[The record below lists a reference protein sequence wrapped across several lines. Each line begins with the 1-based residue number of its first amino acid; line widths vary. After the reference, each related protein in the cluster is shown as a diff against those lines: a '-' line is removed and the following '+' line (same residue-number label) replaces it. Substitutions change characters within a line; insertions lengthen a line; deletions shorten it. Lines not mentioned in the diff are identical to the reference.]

1 MISVC
6 QHVNT
11 RIKPPTL
18 LLPVA
23 ALLAQFKDPQ
33 IGGRHPLVRNFDL
46 MYVQIGIERLPVSE
60 RLALLPPLLKD
71 ISKHNNATHQRALF
85 NILLK
90 LLPYFEPPLRGTNED
105 TALRVTLGFEE
116 APEDAAYIAFWFA
129 KLMLLNLS
137 VFVPQSQPQQP
148 GQQALPAQRL
158 SCPGLSPDDFEF
170 LTLGGKK
177 ETFTPF
183 SVLADIKKSALKFLA
198 SGAFTDRERFF
209 PTLIAASDSNS
220 AVSSPAEDIFR
231 RSLASVSLEDATIIA
246 ELYALYFGST
256 TTGTPAVKVVLQT
269 RIVTFLAKSQTAVG
283 ENWKTEIVRIIEV
296 GLETDHAR
304 LRQAAFSFVNWA
316 SRMGGEEVMAAV
328 AGDVVDKVRYWI
340 LSTGSE
346 DGSSNNGGD
355 ELRGYAYESLGL
367 LAKRAPGIVIEPEWK
382 LLNFLFSRL
391 RDEPAGIVGV
401 SVEGAL
407 STLLPV
413 IAKARMN
420 RDVEEGLEELIVEQ
434 MVAQKGRSTRFSA
447 VRYANRTLDFGN
459 VVGRWANLLAVGRKG
474 ERGEVVEEAKK
485 GMEMKFSNHME
496 YTFGRADA
504 VTPHVQVSIH
514 TITVSSTQKKNI
526 PSTPTRRQTQWTLI
540 PTPQPRDTINSRSR
554 RSLMRLTIS
563 LTASNITLP
572 HGGPAIS

>member
-1 MISVC
+1 M
-6 QHVNT
+6 NT

-105 TALRVTLGFEE
+105 TALRVTMGFEE

-137 VFVPQSQPQQP
+137 VFVPQPQPQQP
-148 GQQALPAQRL
+148 GQQVQLGQQPQQAPLALPAQKL

-231 RSLASVSLEDATIIA
+231 RSLASVSLEDANIIT

-296 GLETDHAR
+296 GLETDYAR

-328 AGDVVDKVRYWI
+328 AGDVVDKIRYWI

-346 DGSSNNGGD
+346 DGGSNNGGD

-367 LAKRAPGIVIEPEWK
+367 LAKRAPGIVIETEWK

-459 VVGRWANLLAVGRKG
+459 VVGRWANLLAVGIKG

-485 GMEMKFSNHME
+485 GMEMESP
-496 YTFGRADA
+496 Y
-504 VTPHVQVSIH
+504 H
-514 TITVSSTQKKNI
+514 TGYHF
-526 PSTPTRRQTQWTLI
+526 W
-540 PTPQPRDTINSRSR
+540 
-554 RSLMRLTIS
+554 
-563 LTASNITLP
+563 AC
-572 HGGPAIS
+572 

>member
-1 MISVC
+1 MISIC

-71 ISKHNNATHQRALF
+71 ISKHNNPTHQRALF

-90 LLPYFEPPLRGTNED
+90 LLPHFEPPLRGTNED
-105 TALRVTLGFEE
+105 AALRATLGFEE
-116 APEDAAYIAFWFA
+116 TPGDAAYIAYWFA

-137 VFVPQSQPQQP
+137 VFVPQPQPQQP
-148 GQQALPAQRL
+148 GQPGQQTQPVQTVQPVQPAQKL

-170 LTLGGKK
+170 LTLGGKR

-231 RSLASVSLEDATIIA
+231 RSLASISLEDATVVA

-256 TTGTPAVKVVLQT
+256 TAGIPAVKMVLQT

-283 ENWKTEIVRIIEV
+283 ENWKREIVRIVEV
-296 GLETDHAR
+296 GLETDYAR

-316 SRMGGEEVMAAV
+316 SRMGGEAVMAAV
-328 AGDVVDKVRYWI
+328 ASDVVDKVRYWI

-346 DGSSNNGGD
+346 DGGSSNNGGD

-413 IAKARMN
+413 IAKARMSK
-420 RDVEEGLEELIVEQ
+420 DVEEGLEELIVEQ

-485 GMEMKFSNHME
+485 GIEMESPRRIWDIILGVLMQLQPMYRS
-496 YTFGRADA
+496 
-504 VTPHVQVSIH
+504 PSILL
-514 TITVSSTQKKNI
+514 
-526 PSTPTRRQTQWTLI
+526 PS
-540 PTPQPRDTINSRSR
+540 PQPRGKIPCLLRSDR
-554 RSLMRLTIS
+554 GHNGHRS
-563 LTASNITLP
+563 P
-572 HGGPAIS
+572 HPGRETQQIRVPVIC

>member
-1 MISVC
+1 MISIC

-33 IGGRHPLVRNFDL
+33 VGGKHPLVRNFDL

-90 LLPYFEPPLRGTNED
+90 LLPHFEPPPRGTTED
-105 TALRVTLGFEE
+105 TALRATLGFEE
-116 APEDAAYIAFWFA
+116 TPEDAAYIASWIS

-137 VFVPQSQPQQP
+137 VFAQPQSQAQQQP
-148 GQQALPAQRL
+148 QTQRL

-170 LTLGGKK
+170 LTLGNKK

-183 SVLADIKKSALKFLA
+183 SVLADIKKSTLKFLA
-198 SGAFTDRERFF
+198 SGAFADRERFF

-220 AVSSPAEDIFR
+220 AVSSPAEDIFK
-231 RSLASVSLEDATIIA
+231 RSLPSISLDDDAVVS
-246 ELYALYFGST
+246 ELYTLYFGSPVA
-256 TTGTPAVKVVLQT
+256 GVPAAKVVLQA
-269 RIVTFLAKSQTAVG
+269 RIVTLLAKSQTAVG
-283 ENWKTEIVRIIEV
+283 EKWKREIVRIIES
-296 GLETDHAR
+296 GLETDYVR

-316 SRMGGEEVMAAV
+316 SRIGGEEVMSAV
-328 AGDVVDKVRYWI
+328 AGDVVEKVRYWI

-346 DGSSNNGGD
+346 DGSGGGGD

-367 LAKRAPGIVIEPEWK
+367 LAKRAPEIVVEPEWK
-382 LLNFLFSRL
+382 ILKFLFSRL
-391 RDEPAGIVGV
+391 RDEPAGSVGV

-413 IAKARMN
+413 IARARMN
-420 RDVEEGLEELIVEQ
+420 RDVQEGLEELIVEQ

-459 VVGRWANLLAVGRKG
+459 VIGRWANLLAVGRKG

-485 GMEMKFSNHME
+485 G
-496 YTFGRADA
+496 T
-504 VTPHVQVSIH
+504 
-514 TITVSSTQKKNI
+514 KNG
-526 PSTPTRRQTQWTLI
+526 I
-540 PTPQPRDTINSRSR
+540 PTFLYHIV
-554 RSLMRLTIS
+554 L
-563 LTASNITLP
+563 
-572 HGGPAIS
+572 

>member
-1 MISVC
+1 
-6 QHVNT
+6 
-11 RIKPPTL
+11 
-18 LLPVA
+18 
-23 ALLAQFKDPQ
+23 
-33 IGGRHPLVRNFDL
+33 
-46 MYVQIGIERLPVSE
+46 MYVQLGIERLPVSE

-71 ISKHNNATHQRALF
+71 ISEHNNATHQRALF

-90 LLPYFEPPLRGTNED
+90 LLPYFEPPPRGTNED
-105 TALRVTLGFEE
+105 AALRATLGFEE
-116 APEDAAYIAFWFA
+116 NPKDAAYIAFWLA

-137 VFVPQSQPQQP
+137 VFVPPPQPPQQQHP
-148 GQQALPAQRL
+148 GQQPQPVQPTQPTQKL

-183 SVLADIKKSALKFLA
+183 SVLAEIKKSALKFLA

-231 RSLASVSLEDATIIA
+231 RSLPSVSFEDADVVA

-256 TTGTPAVKVVLQT
+256 TTGVPAVKVVLQT

-283 ENWKTEIVRIIEV
+283 ENWKCEIVRIVEG
-296 GLETDHAR
+296 GLETEYAR

-346 DGSSNNGGD
+346 DGGSSNGGD

-367 LAKRAPGIVIEPEWK
+367 LAKRSPDIVIEPEWK

-391 RDEPAGIVGV
+391 RDEPAGTVGV

-420 RDVEEGLEELIVEQ
+420 RDAEEGLEELIVEQ

-485 GMEMKFSNHME
+485 GIEMGS
-496 YTFGRADA
+496 
-504 VTPHVQVSIH
+504 Q
-514 TITVSSTQKKNI
+514 
-526 PSTPTRRQTQWTLI
+526 RRTW
-540 PTPQPRDTINSRSR
+540 NVFF
-554 RSLMRLTIS
+554 
-563 LTASNITLP
+563 
-572 HGGPAIS
+572 

>member
-1 MISVC
+1 MTRIQVISIC

-23 ALLAQFKDPQ
+23 ALLGQFKDPQ
-33 IGGRHPLVRNFDL
+33 IGGKHPLIRNFDL
-46 MYVQIGIERLPVSE
+46 MYVQTGIERLPVSE

-90 LLPYFEPPLRGTNED
+90 LLPFFEPPPRGTNED
-105 TALRVTLGFEE
+105 TALRATLGFDEN
-116 APEDAAYIAFWFA
+116 PEDAAYIAECFR

-137 VFVPQSQPQQP
+137 VFVPSETQQP
-148 GQQALPAQRL
+148 QRL

-183 SVLADIKKSALKFLA
+183 SVLADIKRFVLKFLA

-209 PTLIAASDSNS
+209 PTLIAATDSNS
-220 AVSSPAEDIFR
+220 AVAQPAEDIFR
-231 RSLASVSLEDATIIA
+231 RALPSVSLDDEDVVTQ
-246 ELYALYFGST
+246 LYTLYFGS
-256 TTGTPAVKVVLQT
+256 PAAGIPPVKVVLQT
-269 RIVTFLAKSQTAVG
+269 RIVSFLAKSITAVG
-283 ENWKTEIVRIIEV
+283 LQWKQEIVRIVEN
-296 GLETDHAR
+296 GLETEYAR

-316 SRMGGEEVMAAV
+316 SRMGGEEVMAAA
-328 AGDVVDKVRYWI
+328 AGDVVERVRYWI

-346 DGSSNNGGD
+346 EGGGGNGGSD

-367 LAKRAPGIVIEPEWK
+367 LAKRAPGIVVEPEWK
-382 LLNFLFSRL
+382 ILKFLFGRL
-391 RDEPAGIVGV
+391 RDEPAGSVGV

-413 IAKARMN
+413 IARARMD
-420 RDVEEGLEELIVEQ
+420 RETEEGLEELILEQ
-434 MVAQKGRSTRFSA
+434 MVAKKGRSTRFSA
-447 VRYANRTLDFGN
+447 VRYANRTLQFGN

-485 GMEMKFSNHME
+485 GMGIVLFHILFVYALKLPRYN
-496 YTFGRADA
+496 AK
-504 VTPHVQVSIH
+504 HVFC
-514 TITVSSTQKKNI
+514 
-526 PSTPTRRQTQWTLI
+526 
-540 PTPQPRDTINSRSR
+540 
-554 RSLMRLTIS
+554 LTC
-563 LTASNITLP
+563 
-572 HGGPAIS
+572 

>member
-1 MISVC
+1 MISIC

-33 IGGRHPLVRNFDL
+33 IGGKHPLVRNFDL
-46 MYVQIGIERLPVSE
+46 MYVQLGIERLPVSE

-71 ISKHNNATHQRALF
+71 ISGHNNATHQRALF

-90 LLPYFEPPLRGTNED
+90 LLPHFEPPPRGTNED
-105 TALRVTLGFEE
+105 AALRATLGFEE
-116 APEDAAYIAFWFA
+116 TPRDAVYIAFWLA

-137 VFVPQSQPQQP
+137 VFVPPPQPQQQP
-148 GQQALPAQRL
+148 GQQPQQPQPALPAQKL

-177 ETFTPF
+177 ETFAPF
-183 SVLADIKKSALKFLA
+183 SVLAEIKKSALKFLA

-231 RSLASVSLEDATIIA
+231 RSLPSVSFEDADVVD
-246 ELYALYFGST
+246 ELYALYFGSAA
-256 TTGTPAVKVVLQT
+256 TGVPAVKVVLQT
-269 RIVTFLAKSQTAVG
+269 RIVTFLAKSQTAVD
-283 ENWKTEIVRIIEV
+283 ENWKSEIVRIVEG
-296 GLETDHAR
+296 GLETDYAR

-346 DGSSNNGGD
+346 DGGSSNGGD

-367 LAKRAPGIVIEPEWK
+367 LAKRAPDIVIEPEWK
-382 LLNFLFSRL
+382 ILNFLFSRL
-391 RDEPAGIVGV
+391 RDEPTGIVGV

-420 RDVEEGLEELIVEQ
+420 RDIKEGLEELIVEQ

-447 VRYANRTLDFGN
+447 IRYANRTLDFGN

-485 GMEMKFSNHME
+485 GM
-496 YTFGRADA
+496 
-504 VTPHVQVSIH
+504 
-514 TITVSSTQKKNI
+514 
-526 PSTPTRRQTQWTLI
+526 
-540 PTPQPRDTINSRSR
+540 
-554 RSLMRLTIS
+554 
-563 LTASNITLP
+563 
-572 HGGPAIS
+572 